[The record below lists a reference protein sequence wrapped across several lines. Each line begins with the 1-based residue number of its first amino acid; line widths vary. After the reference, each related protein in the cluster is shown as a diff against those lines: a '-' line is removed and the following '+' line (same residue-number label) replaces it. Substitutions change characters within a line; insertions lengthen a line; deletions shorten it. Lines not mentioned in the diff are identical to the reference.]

1 MSEPLSEY
9 GRYASSHSAQSFP
22 CFRLPEDGM
31 PGTADGL
38 LHVIK
43 QQNTILQKKIRKGVD
58 SFFELVYYSN
68 SALILQGGVTLNF
81 DPMVPIWLQVATALK
96 REIVTGK
103 IPPGGKLPGGRDL
116 AIRYEINPNTAARIY
131 QELEREG
138 VCQTR
143 RGLGTFVTEDE
154 ASIASLR
161 REMAEA
167 ALIRFTDE
175 LQGLGFSRQDGIR
188 MLMEEEERQ
197 KC

>member
-1 MSEPLSEY
+1 M
-9 GRYASSHSAQSFP
+9 
-22 CFRLPEDGM
+22 
-31 PGTADGL
+31 
-38 LHVIK
+38 
-43 QQNTILQKKIRKGVD
+43 
-58 SFFELVYYSN
+58 
-68 SALILQGGVTLNF
+68 NF

-131 QELEREG
+131 QELAREG

-197 KC
+197 